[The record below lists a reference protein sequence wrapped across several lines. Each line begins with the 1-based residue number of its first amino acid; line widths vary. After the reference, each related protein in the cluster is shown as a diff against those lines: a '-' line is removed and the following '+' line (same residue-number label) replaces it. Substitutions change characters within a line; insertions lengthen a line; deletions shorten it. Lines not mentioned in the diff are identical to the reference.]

1 MDIDTLLTEAVN
13 RQASDLHLTV
23 GIPPMLRT
31 WGKLEPMEYP
41 PLSGEE
47 TFQLA
52 YSMLNTFQKQ
62 KFEKTWEL
70 DLSYGIEA
78 VGRFRVNV
86 YRQRGSVGVACRV
99 IPKFIPFIEDLNLPI
114 ILKDLCRLPR
124 GLILVT
130 GPTGHGKSTSLAAMI
145 DFINGERAA
154 HIVTIEDPI
163 EYLHHHRKSMINQRE
178 LGFDTQTFPNALRAV
193 LREDPNV
200 IMVGEMRDLETIAAA
215 LTIAET
221 GHLVFATLHT
231 ANAAQSI
238 DRIIDVFPP
247 HQQQQ
252 IRVQLASV
260 LEAVVSQQLLPNV
273 RFSEKAEREKVRRTS
288 AAVVKAAAAVP
299 GDGQKGEKDA
309 RRELWPSIEEIGRVP
324 AVELMIATP
333 AIRNLIREAKT
344 HQIHTSIQT
353 GAQYGM
359 MTMDQSLYSLF
370 SRRLITME
378 QALARAI
385 YPEELRKIIEQGGV
399 GSGGMVASA
408 YPSGGSTAAAR

>member
-1 MDIDTLLTEAVN
+1 MDIDTLLTEAVA

-23 GIPPMLRT
+23 GIPPMLRI
-31 WGKLEPMEYP
+31 WGKLEPTDYP
-41 PLSGEE
+41 PLTAEE

-99 IPKFIPFIEDLNLPI
+99 IPKFIPYIEDLNLPI

-124 GLILVT
+124 GFILVT
-130 GPTGHGKSTSLAAMI
+130 GPTGHGKSTTLAAMI
-145 DFINGERAA
+145 DFINAERAA

-178 LGFDTQTFPNALRAV
+178 LGFDTQTVPNALRAV

-200 IMVGEMRDLETIAAA
+200 IMVGEMRDLETIGAA

-231 ANAAQSI
+231 ANAAQSV

-252 IRVQLASV
+252 VRVQLASV
-260 LEAVVSQQLLPNV
+260 VEAVLSQQLLPNV
-273 RFSEKAEREKVRRTS
+273 HMSERAERDKSRRSVAS
-288 AAVVKAAAAVP
+288 AVKTAGGAP
-299 GDGQKGEKDA
+299 KSEKDA

-333 AIRNLIREAKT
+333 AVRNLIREAKT

-359 MTMDQSLYSLF
+359 MTMDQSLYSLY
-370 SRRLITME
+370 SRRLVTME

-385 YPEELRKIIEQGGV
+385 FPDELRKLIEE
-399 GSGGMVASA
+399 GGMVQAGPVAGGYAASG
-408 YPSGGSTAAAR
+408 PAAVVR

>member
-1 MDIDTLLTEAVN
+1 MHIDELLRETVDGK
-13 RQASDLHLTV
+13 ASDLHLTV
-23 GIPPMLRT
+23 GVPPMIRT
-31 WGKLEPMEYP
+31 WGKLQPLNHP
-41 PLSGEE
+41 PLTPED

-62 KFEKTWEL
+62 KFEKNWEL
-70 DLSYGIEA
+70 DLSYA
-78 VGRFRVNV
+78 VAGLGRFRVNV
-86 YRQRGSVGVACRV
+86 YRQRGSVGVASRV
-99 IPKFIPFIEDLNLPI
+99 IPENIPGIEELNIPLVM
-114 ILKDLCRLPR
+114 KDMCRLPR

-130 GPTGHGKSTSLAAMI
+130 GPTGHGKSTTLAAMV
-145 DFINGERAA
+145 DFINSERSA

-163 EYLHHHRKSMINQRE
+163 EYVHHHKKSMINQRE

-200 IMVGEMRDLETIAAA
+200 IMVGEMRDLETISAA

-260 LEAVVSQQLLPNV
+260 LEAVISQQLLPNMQFMGG
-273 RFSEKAEREKVRRTS
+273 RSERRQVA
-288 AAVVKAAAAVP
+288 AAVGAAAARSGGTG
-299 GDGQKGEKDA
+299 GDGK
-309 RRELWPSIEEIGRVP
+309 RTHWPSLEEIGRVP
-324 AVELMIATP
+324 AVEIMIATP
-333 AIRNLIREAKT
+333 AIRNLVREAKT

-353 GAQYGM
+353 GAQFGM
-359 MTMDQSLYSLF
+359 QTMDQSLFALYT
-370 SRRLITME
+370 RRLVSLE
-378 QALARAI
+378 NALARAI
-385 YPEELRKIIEQGGV
+385 YPDELRKTIERGGQ
-399 GSGGMVASA
+399 
-408 YPSGGSTAAAR
+408 

>member
-1 MDIDTLLTEAVN
+1 MNIDDLLRETVTAK
-13 RQASDLHLTV
+13 ASDLHLAV
-23 GIPPMLRT
+23 GAAPMIRA
-31 WGKLEPMEYP
+31 WGKLL
-41 PLSGEE
+41 PLNHPSLTPED

-62 KFEKTWEL
+62 RFEKNWEL
-70 DLSYGIEA
+70 DLSYA
-78 VGRFRVNV
+78 VTGLGRFRVNV
-86 YRQRGSVGVACRV
+86 YRQRGSVGVAARV
-99 IPKFIPFIEDLNLPI
+99 IPETIPAIEELNIPLV
-114 ILKDLCRLPR
+114 LKDLCRLPR
-124 GLILVT
+124 GLILVA

-145 DFINGERAA
+145 QFINTERAA

-163 EYLHHHRKSMINQRE
+163 EYVHHHKKSIVNQRE

-252 IRVQLASV
+252 IRVQVSTV
-260 LEAVVSQQLLPNV
+260 LEAVVSQQLLPNMQ
-273 RFSEKAEREKVRRTS
+273 FSEHRPERRQVA
-288 AAVVKAAAAVP
+288 AAVGAAAARTVSV
-299 GDGQKGEKDA
+299 GTDS
-309 RRELWPSIEEIGRVP
+309 RRKEWPSLEEIGRVP
-324 AVELMIATP
+324 AVEIMIATP
-333 AIRNLIREAKT
+333 AIRNLIRESKT
-344 HQIHTSIQT
+344 HQIHTAIQT

-359 MTMDQSLYSLF
+359 QTMDQALYALYT
-370 SRRLITME
+370 RRLISLE
-378 QALARAI
+378 NALGRAI
-385 YPEELRKIIEQGGV
+385 FPDELRKLIER
-399 GSGGMVASA
+399 
-408 YPSGGSTAAAR
+408 GGS

>member
-1 MDIDTLLTEAVN
+1 MHIDDLLRQTVEAK
-13 RQASDLHLTV
+13 ASDLHLTV
-23 GIPPMLRT
+23 GVPPTVRV
-31 WGKLEPMEYP
+31 WGKLQPLNHP
-41 PLSGEE
+41 PLTPED

-70 DLSYGIEA
+70 DLSYA
-78 VGRFRVNV
+78 VAGLGRFRVNV

-99 IPKFIPFIEDLNLPI
+99 IPEVIPSIEELNIPLVV
-114 ILKDLCRLPR
+114 KDLCRLPR

-130 GPTGHGKSTSLAAMI
+130 GPTGHGKSTTLAAMI
-145 DFINGERAA
+145 DFINSERAA

-163 EYLHHHRKSMINQRE
+163 EYVHHHKKSIVNQRE
-178 LGFDTQTFPNALRAV
+178 LGFDTQSFPNALRAV

-200 IMVGEMRDLETIAAA
+200 IMVGEMRDLETISAA

-231 ANAAQSI
+231 ANASQSI

-260 LEAVVSQQLLPNV
+260 LEAVISQQLLPNAQFV
-273 RFSEKAEREKVRRTS
+273 GRREERRV
-288 AAVVKAAAAVP
+288 AAVAAAARGVGGGM
-299 GDGQKGEKDA
+299 GDGRKGN
-309 RRELWPSIEEIGRVP
+309 WPSLEEIGRVP
-324 AVELMIATP
+324 AVEIMIATP

-344 HQIHTSIQT
+344 HQIHTAIQT

-359 MTMDQSLYSLF
+359 QTMDQSLFNLY
-370 SRRLITME
+370 SRRLITLE
-378 QALARAI
+378 NALARAI
-385 YPEELRKIIEQGGV
+385 YPDELRKMIERGGQ
-399 GSGGMVASA
+399 
-408 YPSGGSTAAAR
+408 